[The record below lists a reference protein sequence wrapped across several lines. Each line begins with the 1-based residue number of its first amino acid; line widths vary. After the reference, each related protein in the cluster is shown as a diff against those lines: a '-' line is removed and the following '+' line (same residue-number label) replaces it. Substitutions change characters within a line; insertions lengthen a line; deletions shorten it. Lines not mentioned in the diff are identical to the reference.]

1 MEPAIPSPTKNSL
14 TSVHGLRGDLHILC
28 DFLAQRAHLPSG
40 FGDESSSRGCAN
52 DIFAGVVKLD
62 VAIGFGNN
70 IDGCRRL
77 GFLSKE
83 VLEIGKV
90 VRDRGRVGAAKEL
103 RQLDQVTANRAKLD
117 VDKAVNLA
125 PIVRLGAV
133 DGCVGFESNVKC
145 LAGPKVGLIRRKD
158 ACSAY
163 LSAKL

>member
-1 MEPAIPSPTKNSL
+1 
-14 TSVHGLRGDLHILC
+14 
-28 DFLAQRAHLPSG
+28 
-40 FGDESSSRGCAN
+40 
-52 DIFAGVVKLD
+52 VKLN
-62 VAIGFGNN
+62 VAIGLGDD

-77 GFLSKE
+77 GLLGKE

-90 VRDRGRVGAAKEL
+90 VRDRGGVGAAEEF
-103 RQLDQVTANRAKLD
+103 RQLDQVTADRTKLD

-133 DGCVGFESNVKC
+133 DGCVGFESNVKR

-163 LSAKL
+163 LSAQL